1 MIGSRGDD
9 TRAERC
15 SGEPCSH
22 RRGVLRTPDAPD
34 GTKDQFVRGQVVCEP
49 PPSFGH
55 GVVSTKIARLLG
67 NFVAERE
74 LGVVVGEAGFVVE
87 RGPDTVR
94 GPDASFVSAERLS
107 GYRGE
112 TFFEGAPD
120 LVVEVLSPS
129 STRAQMAEKTR
140 EYLAAG
146 ARVVWNV
153 DPRRKA
159 VTVHAPGAEPRV
171 LGSGERLEGGDVLP
185 GFSVPVLSLFE

>member
-1 MIGSRGDD
+1 MTHALKDAPASRAL
-9 TRAERC
+9 TAEEY
-15 SGEPCSH
+15 S
-22 RRGVLRTPDAPD
+22 RTPDAPD
-34 GTKDQFVRGQVVCEP
+34 GTKDELVRGQVVCEP

-55 GVVSTKIARLLG
+55 GVVSTKIAHLLLS
-67 NFVAERE
+67 FVEEHE

-94 GPDASFVSAERLS
+94 GPDASFVSAERVS

-129 STRAQMAEKTR
+129 NTRAQMAEKTR

-146 ARVVWNV
+146 ARLVWNV
-153 DPRRKA
+153 DPRRKSVA
-159 VTVHAPGAEPRV
+159 VHAPGAEPR
-171 LGSGERLEGGDVLP
+171 LFGTGERLDGGDVLP
-185 GFSVPVLSLFE
+185 GFSVPVRSLFE